1 MRALSCLIVG
11 AGLVIVAA
19 LGGCAQSNGAGGMTS
34 PDADGFVK
42 LEGDPQAFFFPMNP
56 DPPGLSMAALF
67 QGPLVVRDGCVL
79 AGEAGSLSLPVWPQG
94 FSLDRDAAGTLVVFD
109 GSGDVVATEGEEFAM
124 GGGFTAEFQPADK
137 VEPKDEQLRRVADW
151 LGYDV
156 PDRCLG
162 KDVYGVWVVG
172 ETGIATT

>member
-1 MRALSCLIVG
+1 MRAVGRFIVG
-11 AGLVIVAA
+11 AGLVIIAA
-19 LGGCAQSNGAGGMTS
+19 LGGCARSNGADGMTS

-42 LEGDPQAFFFPMNP
+42 LEGDPQAVFFPMNP
-56 DPPGLSMAALF
+56 DPPGASMDALLR
-67 QGPLVVRDGCVL
+67 GPLVVRDGCVL

-94 FSLDRDAAGTLVVFD
+94 FSLDRDAAGTLVVLD
-109 GSGDVVATEGEEFAM
+109 AGGDVVAIEGEEFAT

-137 VEPKDEQLRRVADW
+137 VEPKDEQLRRLADW

-172 ETGIATT
+172 DTGIATT